1 MSITLE
7 FPPLVSRINGSS
19 ELWLRDAVNAKHFE

>member
-7 FPPLVSRINGSS
+7 FPPVVYRINGSS
-19 ELWLRDAVNAKHFE
+19 ELWSMDAVNAKHFE